1 MHAGQGFGLAS
12 YPKGL
17 TCIKNKRPMIS
28 GNENVLLKVENL
40 KKHFPITGGIFS
52 RPVAQ
57 VHALDGVSFS
67 VSAGETLGI
76 VGESGCG
83 KSTTGR
89 LILRLM
95 EPTEG
100 KVWFEGKDVF
110 SLERKEMQQL
120 RQDMT
125 MIFQDPYSS
134 LDTRMSIGRIVSEPL
149 KIHRLTQSRKET
161 EERVAAVLERVGL
174 PPEHMRRYP
183 HQFSGGQRQRIA
195 IARTLVLKPK
205 LIIAD
210 EPVSSLDV
218 SIQAQVLNLLMD
230 LQKENRLTYV
240 FIAHDLRV
248 VQYVSNRVVVMY
260 LGRVME
266 MAPVEEI
273 YSRPKHP
280 YTVALLSAATLP
292 DPRAKKR
299 RLTLHGDVPSPI
311 NPPPGCVFQLRCPAR
326 SEGCSVVPPEIREV
340 SPGHFVSCHYPV
352 G

>member
-1 MHAGQGFGLAS
+1 
-12 YPKGL
+12 
-17 TCIKNKRPMIS
+17 MIPE
-28 GNENVLLKVENL
+28 NENVLLKVENL
-40 KKHFPITGGIFS
+40 KKYFPIAGGIFS
-52 RPVAQ
+52 RPVAR
-57 VHALDGVSFS
+57 VHAVDGVSFKI
-67 VSAGETLGI
+67 SAGETLGI

-95 EPTEG
+95 DPTEG

-110 SLERKEMQQL
+110 SLERKEMQRL

-134 LDTRMSIGRIVSEPL
+134 LDTRMSVGRIVSEPL
-149 KIHRLTQSRKET
+149 KIHSLTRSKKET
-161 EERVAAVLERVGL
+161 AERVAAVLDRVGL
-174 PPEHMRRYP
+174 RPEHMNRYP

-210 EPVSSLDV
+210 EPVSALDV
-218 SIQAQVLNLLMD
+218 SVQAQVLNLLME

-248 VQYVSNRVVVMY
+248 VQYVSNRVAVMY

-266 MAPVEEI
+266 LARVEEI
-273 YSRPKHP
+273 YSQPRHP

-292 DPRAKKR
+292 DPKAKKR
-299 RLTLHGDVPSPI
+299 RLTLRGDVPSPI
-311 NPPPGCVFQLRCPAR
+311 DLPPGCPFHLRCPTQ
-326 SEGCSVVPPEIREV
+326 SEGCSVARPEIREI
-340 SPGHFVSCHYPV
+340 SPGHFVACHYPA

>member
-1 MHAGQGFGLAS
+1 
-12 YPKGL
+12 
-17 TCIKNKRPMIS
+17 MIP
-28 GNENVLLKVENL
+28 GNGNVLLKVENL
-40 KKHFPITGGIFS
+40 KKYFPITGGLFS
-52 RPVAQ
+52 RPVAH
-57 VHALDGVSFS
+57 VYAVDGVSFS
-67 VSAGETLGI
+67 VTGGETLGI

-95 EPTEG
+95 EPTGG
-100 KVWFEGKDVF
+100 KVWFEGKDLF
-110 SLERKEMQQL
+110 SLERKEMQRL
-120 RQDMT
+120 RQEMT

-149 KIHRLTQSRKET
+149 KIHRLTRSRKET
-161 EERVAAVLERVGL
+161 DEKVASVLERVGL
-174 PPEHMRRYP
+174 LPEHMRRYP

-195 IARTLVLKPK
+195 IARTLVLNPK

-230 LQKENRLTYV
+230 LQKENRLTYI

-248 VQYVSNRVVVMY
+248 VQYVSNRVAVMY

-266 MAPVEEI
+266 LARVEEI

-280 YTVALLSAATLP
+280 YTVALLSAATFP
-292 DPRAKKR
+292 DPKAKKR

-326 SEGCSVVPPEIREV
+326 SEGCSATTPELREI
-340 SPGHFVSCHYPV
+340 SPEHFVACHDPA

>member
-1 MHAGQGFGLAS
+1 
-12 YPKGL
+12 
-17 TCIKNKRPMIS
+17 MIPE
-28 GNENVLLKVENL
+28 NENVLLKVENL
-40 KKHFPITGGIFS
+40 KKYFPITGGIFS
-52 RPVAQ
+52 RRVAR
-57 VHALDGVSFS
+57 VHAVDGVSFS

-95 EPTEG
+95 DPTEG

-110 SLERKEMQQL
+110 SLERKEMQRL

-134 LDTRMSIGRIVSEPL
+134 LDTRMSVGRIVSEPL
-149 KIHRLTQSRKET
+149 KIHSLTRSKKET
-161 EERVAAVLERVGL
+161 AERVAAVLDRVGL
-174 PPEHMRRYP
+174 RPEHMNRYP

-210 EPVSSLDV
+210 EPVSALDV
-218 SIQAQVLNLLMD
+218 SVQAQVLNLLMD

-248 VQYVSNRVVVMY
+248 VQYVSNRVAVMY

-266 MAPVEEI
+266 LARVEEI
-273 YSRPKHP
+273 YSQPRHP

-292 DPRAKKR
+292 DPKAKKR
-299 RLTLHGDVPSPI
+299 RLTLRGDVPSPI
-311 NPPPGCVFQLRCPAR
+311 DLPPGCPFHLRCPTQ
-326 SEGCSVVPPEIREV
+326 SEGCSVARPEIREI
-340 SPGHFVSCHYPV
+340 SPEHFVSCHYPV